1 MTFYRNLAFTAALLV
16 ATVAFVPHP
25 VKSDLGVGWNCSQIL
40 VVTSCAHV
48 VAP

>member
-1 MTFYRNLAFTAALLV
+1 MTLYRNLAFTAALLV
-16 ATVAFVPHP
+16 ATAFVPHP
-25 VKSDLGVGWNCSQIL
+25 VKSDLGVGWKCSQML